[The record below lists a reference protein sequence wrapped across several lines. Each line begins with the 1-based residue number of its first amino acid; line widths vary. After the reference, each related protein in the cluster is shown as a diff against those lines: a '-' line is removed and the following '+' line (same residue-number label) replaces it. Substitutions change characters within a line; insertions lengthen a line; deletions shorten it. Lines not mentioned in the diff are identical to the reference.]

1 MGAAGASEVLL
12 ARALAALEVDL
23 GHSRAM
29 CPERPQNKQSLF
41 SRRRFRSAS
50 VSLPSLPSLLS
61 MLEERLAELE
71 EAEAELLEPELEDLE
86 LELELEG
93 RELEDLL

>member
-1 MGAAGASEVLL
+1 
-12 ARALAALEVDL
+12 
-23 GHSRAM
+23 
-29 CPERPQNKQSLF
+29 
-41 SRRRFRSAS
+41 
-50 VSLPSLPSLLS
+50 

-93 RELEDLL
+93 RELGDLLWLLPDRAELSGHLSLLLVGGLGLLRCFSA